1 LRESYLEEYS
11 RDATPTQHLEFGH
24 RSADL
29 DWIEE
34 LARDWARED
43 PLLDFSSLPPI
54 IRLARLGT
62 LIESFQNDV
71 LAPFELTPADYAVL
85 ATLRRAGRPF
95 SLSPSQLYGQLRRS
109 SGGMTKILKRLE
121 ESALV
126 ERTRDPEDGRGM
138 RVTLTSRGL
147 TLHDRVF
154 RAFAAA
160 SSRLLAALSDQEKTD
175 IDRALKQTLDA
186 LEGRPEGS
194 VA

>member
-1 LRESYLEEYS
+1 V
-11 RDATPTQHLEFGH
+11 
-24 RSADL
+24 

-34 LARDWARED
+34 LARDWAQED
-43 PLLDFSSLPPI
+43 PQLDFSSLPPI
-54 IRLARLGT
+54 IRLVRLGT
-62 LIESFQNDV
+62 LIDSFQNDV
-71 LAPFELTPADYAVL
+71 LSPFELTPADYAVL
-85 ATLRRAGRPF
+85 ATLRRARQPF

-138 RVTLTSRGL
+138 RVTLTARGL

-154 RAFAAA
+154 RSFAAA
-160 SSRLLAALSDQEKTD
+160 SSRLLSALSDREKTD

-186 LEGRPEGS
+186 LEGRREGS
-194 VA
+194 VG